1 MNWFT
6 KEDFLKAIS
15 NIPHQENI
23 KVFDMD
29 SMIGGEY
36 VGRAFIKEKEV
47 IIYKI
52 VGSFPLFPIFVV
64 IPVHKDI
71 LFLRGKRSVIIGRIM
86 KKYIIRTF
94 PHFSIEEVDMVK
106 HFERQLKALEKAY
119 KDLKMFEKKYK
130 KLSKDLKV
138 KKPAIVTSKVNYK
151 EDLLHQLDLLN
162 KLSQKKFLNKK
173 IKKKR

>member
-1 MNWFT
+1 MIWFT
-6 KEDFLKAIS
+6 KKDFLKAIS
-15 NIPHQENI
+15 NIPRQKNI

-29 SMIGGEY
+29 SMVGGEY

-71 LFLRGKRSVIIGRIM
+71 LFLRGKRSVIIGRFM

-94 PHFSIEEVDMVK
+94 PRFSIKEVDMVK
-106 HFERQLKALEKAY
+106 HFEKTLEKAY

-138 KKPAIVTSKVNYK
+138 KKPAIVTSKVNYEK
-151 EDLLHQLDLLN
+151 DLLFQLE
-162 KLSQKKFLNKK
+162 KLKN
-173 IKKKR
+173 